1 MQISFTVT
9 AKLISVFVF
18 ATRIVQFLF
27 YINTKFQASSSFL
40 CLHCS
45 ETTLLVFPQGGS
57 FFFFYFRQQGQLPP
71 PPKKSHGRNLSGQYR
86 AMSTDGQP
94 LQPVPAPLQ
103 QVKLCQVLR
112 KPDFSLGENKGT
124 DQMCSK
130 LTAQLQL
137 INTFIF
143 ATHIV
148 QSLFFVHTKFQ
159 ASSVHLSLY
168 KAGLY
173 WTWSENLTTSFLEFC
188 FSCLAL
194 IPSNEKII

>member
-1 MQISFTVT
+1 MEAMSRHDHSCCHVVT
-9 AKLISVFVF
+9 CTF
-18 ATRIVQFLF
+18 FL
-27 YINTKFQASSSFL
+27 L
-40 CLHCS
+40 
-45 ETTLLVFPQGGS
+45 
-57 FFFFYFRQQGQLPP
+57 YFRQQGQLPP

-86 AMSTDGQP
+86 AMSTDSQP

-103 QVKLCQVLR
+103 QVKLCHVMR
-112 KPDFSLGENKGT
+112 KPDFSLGENKGA
-124 DQMCSK
+124 DQMCIK

-143 ATHIV
+143 ATQIV

-173 WTWSENLTTSFLEFC
+173 WSENLTTSFLEFW